1 MKYDAMGLLRQAA
14 DGLRRR
20 DLGMAYAVLE
30 LANNLRLVMRDEAT
44 VAEFRECYVGFDRE
58 PIDIDA
64 VLPVPEPEAP
74 DAE

>member
-20 DLGMAYAVLE
+20 DLGLAYAVLE

-44 VAEFRECYVGFDRE
+44 VAEFRECYVGFDSE

-64 VLPVPEPEAP
+64 VLPVPPKEPP
-74 DAE
+74 DAQ